1 MKRTVALLLL
11 ITMLLCAVSC
21 GGGKPAVTTPA
32 VTDPTITDAPVT
44 DSPVTTEYP
53 EMPEDMDFDGY
64 EFVMLMSGLS
74 VNDFNDFASDNAGF
88 AVVNEAIFD
97 RNSRVEDMFKCT
109 ITNVKELAASWG
121 NGPGFKRM
129 RDDYVAGESS
139 YDICAVG
146 TFDAPQVALNGYAY
160 DLNEMPY
167 IDLTRGWWDQ
177 QANKDLCVGGKMYYT
192 TGDISIVDNLA
203 THCILFSKSIAE
215 EKQITDIYELVEN
228 KKWTYDKFEE
238 YVRMVS
244 NNLNGDDKMDENDR
258 FGVLSWNDALQASLA
273 GAKSKIAGVG
283 EDGKIVLTMYS
294 EKNIALVEQ
303 VTDLLFD
310 TDYSYNY
317 VNRTTSGRWQDKMAP
332 MFADGKAL
340 FFTTMFSTVPLLRD
354 STMDFGIIPYPMF
367 NEEQGEYGGYLAATY
382 SVMYCVESFVED
394 EEITGAITE
403 MLAYLSREIVT
414 PAYYEQTLKGR
425 DVRDDE
431 SKACLDIIFASRT
444 FDLGIYYTIGDF
456 TGKLTN
462 MMKASKNDFVNIYQA
477 GKRAAE
483 VKIKTINTQFAEN
496 NGEEK

>member
-11 ITMLLCAVSC
+11 ATMLLTAVSC

-32 VTDPTITDAPVT
+32 VTDPTVTDAPVT

-192 TGDISIVDNLA
+192 TGDISVVDNLA

-273 GAKSKIAGVG
+273 GATTQ
-283 EDGKIVLTMYS
+283 GKH
-294 EKNIALVEQ
+294 ALVLAHASDVSKVIGQRGENR
-303 VTDLLFD
+303 
-310 TDYSYNY
+310 NY
-317 VNRTTSGRWQDKMAP
+317 FIERFSLQSFRVVS
-332 MFADGKAL
+332 DG
-340 FFTTMFSTVPLLRD
+340 
-354 STMDFGIIPYPMF
+354 
-367 NEEQGEYGGYLAATY
+367 AAVKNHPTI
-382 SVMYCVESFVED
+382 SV
-394 EEITGAITE
+394 
-403 MLAYLSREIVT
+403 L
-414 PAYYEQTLKGR
+414 
-425 DVRDDE
+425 
-431 SKACLDIIFASRT
+431 
-444 FDLGIYYTIGDF
+444 
-456 TGKLTN
+456 
-462 MMKASKNDFVNIYQA
+462 
-477 GKRAAE
+477 
-483 VKIKTINTQFAEN
+483 
-496 NGEEK
+496 

>member
-1 MKRTVALLLL
+1 MKRTIALLLL
-11 ITMLLCAVSC
+11 FAMLITCVAC
-21 GGGKPAVTTPA
+21 GGTKPTETTPA
-32 VTDPTITDAPVT
+32 VTDPVT
-44 DSPVTTEYP
+44 SEPEATEPPVTTEYP
-53 EMPEDMDFDGY
+53 EMPDDTNFDGY

-74 VNDFNDFASDNAGF
+74 VNDFNDFANDNDGF
-88 AVVNEAIFD
+88 AVVNEAIFE
-97 RNSRVEDMFKCT
+97 RNSRVESFFNCT
-109 ITNVKELAASWG
+109 VTNVKDLAASWG

-160 DLNEMPY
+160 DLKEMPY
-167 IDLTRGWWDQ
+167 IDLSKSWWDQ
-177 QANKDLCVGGKMYYT
+177 QANKDLCVGGKMFYT
-192 TGDISIVDNLA
+192 TGDISVVDNLA
-203 THCILFSKSIAE
+203 THCILFSKSIADE
-215 EKQITDIYELVEN
+215 RQIKDIYELVEN

-244 NNLNGDDKMDENDR
+244 DNLNGDDKMDENDR

-273 GAKSKIAGVG
+273 GAKSKIAGVD
-283 EDGKIVLTMYS
+283 EDGNIVLTMYS
-294 EKNIALVEQ
+294 EKNVSLVEQ
-303 VTDLLFD
+303 VTTLLFD
-310 TDYSYNY
+310 TEHSYNY

-354 STMDFGIIPYPMF
+354 SKMDFGIIPYPMF

-394 EEITGAITE
+394 EEVTGAITE
-403 MLAYLSREIVT
+403 MLAYLSKQIVT

-431 SKACLDIIFASRT
+431 SKECLDIIFASRT
-444 FDLGIYYTIGDF
+444 FDLGIYYLIGDF

-462 MMKASKNDFVNIYQA
+462 MMKASKNDFVNIYETN
-477 GKRAAE
+477 KRAAE
-483 VKIKTINTQFAEN
+483 VKVKTINTQFSTN
-496 NGEEK
+496 NKEDK